1 MARSLVIVESPAKVR
16 TLTNFLGSEYQ
27 VQASMGHVRDL
38 PKRSMGV
45 DVEHGFQPTYTVLPE
60 RKDTVERLK
69 KAASGA
75 RSVILATDPDREGE
89 AIAWHLAQALNV
101 ADPVRIEFNE
111 ITKTAVLAALKAPRR
126 IDAARVNAQ
135 QARRVLDRLVG
146 YELSPLI
153 SRKLRMKG
161 LSAGRVQSVALRLIV
176 DREREIQAFV
186 PQEHWSILADL
197 TPTSEDRPFTAVM
210 PFTPATRMSIATE
223 EAAQTIVAETRDAD
237 WTVAQVKKAVQSR
250 RPRPPFMTSS
260 LQQAA
265 STRFG
270 FSAGRTMRVAQS
282 LYEGKK
288 LGEEGQV
295 GLITYMRTD
304 STRVAAEAQEAAREV
319 IRETYGDEYLPAK
332 PPVYRTKGGQDA
344 HEAIRPTYA
353 WRTPRSLSDQLTAD
367 ELKLYTLIWERFMA
381 SQMNAAQ
388 VEVTTIDVQSAGHVF
403 RAKGERVLFKG
414 WMAVTAELLAD
425 RSEAKRKN
433 GGNGDEEEEE
443 PEEGAKDQQLP
454 ELSPGQ
460 PLSLRK
466 ITPRQHFTQPPPRY
480 TEAMLI
486 AELEKRGIGRPST
499 YAPTVDVI
507 KERGYADLVERRFV
521 PSMVGMT
528 VNDLLVAH
536 FPDVVDC
543 DFTARMEGRLDSVE
557 EGSLDWQSL
566 LADFYGGFHE
576 TVDRKRDELE
586 DSPVEIGE
594 DCPECGKP
602 LILKRS
608 RYGMFVGCSG
618 YPECEY
624 IKREADETA
633 NGGEGEESAGP
644 AESCPECGRPL
655 VQKKG
660 RFGPFTGCSGYPEC
674 KYIKKNRGAAPRDI
688 GVACP
693 MEGCAG
699 TVQRKLSRK
708 GKPFYG
714 CSRYPE
720 CRLTT
725 WDRPIGRLCPKDGA
739 ALVWKPPG
747 KGRQG
752 PGRIVCSS
760 KECDHSE
767 QPDDAFLAGLSEER
781 A

>member
-16 TLTNFLGSEYQ
+16 TLTNFLGSEYR
-27 VQASMGHVRDL
+27 VEASMGHVRDL

-45 DVEHGFQPTYTVLPE
+45 DVERGFEPTYSVLPE
-60 RKDTVERLK
+60 KKETVERLK
-69 KAASGA
+69 RAASGT
-75 RSVILATDPDREGE
+75 RNVILATDPDREGE

-111 ITKTAVLAALKAPRR
+111 ITKGAVLAALEAPRR
-126 IDAARVNAQ
+126 IDTARVNAQ

-153 SRKLRMKG
+153 SRKLRMRG

-176 DREREIQAFV
+176 DRERDIQAFV
-186 PQEHWSILADL
+186 PQEYWTILAAV
-197 TPTSEDRPFTAVM
+197 TPKTQERPFTAVM
-210 PFTPATRMSIATE
+210 PFTPATKMSVATE
-223 EAAQTIVAETRDAD
+223 DAAQTIVAETRDAE

-282 LYEGKK
+282 LYEGKE
-288 LGEEGQV
+288 LGEQGQV

-304 STRVAAEAQEAAREV
+304 STRVATVAQEAAREV

-332 PPVYRTKGGQDA
+332 PPVYRTKRGQDA

-353 WRTPRSLSDQLTAD
+353 SRTPQSLAGQLTAD
-367 ELKLYTLIWERFMA
+367 ELRLYTLIWERFMA
-381 SQMNAAQ
+381 SQMREAE
-388 VEVTTIDVQSAGHVF
+388 VEVTTIDVQSAGHMF
-403 RAKGERVLFKG
+403 RAKGERVLFDG

-425 RSEAKRKN
+425 RSEAKRKD

-460 PLSLRK
+460 PLSLRR
-466 ITPRQHFTQPPPRY
+466 ISSRQHFTQPPPRF

-507 KERGYADLVERRFV
+507 KERGYAELVERRFV
-521 PSMVGMT
+521 PTPVGVT

-536 FPDVVDC
+536 FPDIVDC
-543 DFTARMEGRLDSVE
+543 DFTARMEDRLDSVE
-557 EGSLDWQSL
+557 EGALDWHSL
-566 LADFYGGFHE
+566 LAEFYGGFHE
-576 TVDRKRDELE
+576 MVDRARHELQV
-586 DSPVEIGE
+586 SPVEVGE
-594 DCPECGKP
+594 NCPDCGRP
-602 LILKRS
+602 LVLKRS
-608 RYGMFVGCSG
+608 RYGTFVGCSG
-618 YPECEY
+618 YPECGY
-624 IKREADETA
+624 IKREADEAA
-633 NGGEGEESAGP
+633 NSRSDAEPGGP
-644 AESCPECGRPL
+644 AEDCPECGRPL
-655 VQKKG
+655 VQRRG
-660 RFGPFTGCSGYPEC
+660 RYGPFMGCSGYPEC
-674 KYIKKNRGAAPRDI
+674 KYIKKEPSAAPVEI

-693 MEGCAG
+693 REGCGG
-699 TVQRKLSRK
+699 TIQRRLSRR

-714 CSRYPE
+714 CSRYPACE
-720 CRLTT
+720 YVS
-725 WDRPIGRLCPKDGA
+725 WNRPVGRACPKDGSP
-739 ALVWKPPG
+739 LVYQPPR
-747 KGRQG
+747 KGQQG
-752 PGRIVCSS
+752 SGRIVCPN

-767 QPDDAFLAGLSEER
+767 QPDGTFLAGLSEER